1 MLATD
6 RSCEKLSAG
15 SHHGSTAQAP
25 QLDDHCVDTG
35 PIEQVRQALRHS
47 AAGQLSGQDRSALA
61 GSIDELSRRL
71 QRLGKRDQRFRE
83 IGFSPDLLE
92 LRKRLA

>member
-6 RSCEKLSAG
+6 RSYEKLSAG
-15 SHHGSTAQAP
+15 CHHGSTVQAP
-25 QLDDHCVDTG
+25 QLDTHSVETG
-35 PIEQVRQALRHS
+35 PIEQIRQALRHS
-47 AAGQLSGQDRSALA
+47 AAGPPSGQDRSALA

-71 QRLGKRDQRFRE
+71 QRLSKRDQRFRK